1 MKVFQLS
8 LLVVALFVGA
18 LMGAAQALAASGRP
32 SDATLAAM
40 GLADLRVMTDSEGL
54 AVRGLGY
61 NGASAYGKSFAVVAS
76 HGAIAGS
83 TNGYKASG
91 KYKASGHNISFAKVE
106 VETESD
112 HGGGNNGG
120 YGNNSYGGGHG
131 GKPQSFEIKAIAGG
145 SSSGYR
151 K

>member
-1 MKVFQLS
+1 MKVFQLG
-8 LLVVALFVGA
+8 LLVVALLVGA
-18 LMGAAQALAASGRP
+18 PMGAAQALAASGRP

-40 GLADLRVMTDSEGL
+40 GLSDLRVMSDGEGL

-83 TNGYKASG
+83 TNSYKASG
-91 KYKASGHNISFAKVE
+91 KYKASGHNLSFAEVE
-106 VETESD
+106 VEVESEGG
-112 HGGGNNGG
+112 HGGGHGKK
-120 YGNNSYGGGHG
+120 SYGGGHG
-131 GKPQSFEIKAIAGG
+131 SQPKSFEIKAIAGG